1 MGVPPES
8 QVGGDPAARP
18 GDAPPT
24 VTVVIPTHD
33 RRALLTQTLR
43 TVLAQRGVAVHVVVV
58 DDGSSDDTA
67 AAVRGLADPRVV
79 LVRNAT
85 ARGVSAARNQGIAAA
100 TGDWVAFLDDDDLWA
115 PAKLASQVSAAR
127 RDGRAWACAG
137 SVTVTSDLRI
147 VGGGPPPSG
156 EAIAAQLPFRNTV
169 PAGASNV
176 LVRADALASA
186 GPFDTRLR
194 HISDWD
200 LWIRLGQHGAPAV
213 VREPLVAYRLHD
225 GNASADTATLRAEL
239 ELMGGRYGEM
249 RRGAPIDHAYAYRW
263 AAWNLLRAGRRRD
276 ALAAYVSAVRAGDT
290 RSLARAVVAAVHPG
304 IARQTLRRHLQDPAW
319 LSRAAAWLDELA
331 PR

>member
-1 MGVPPES
+1 
-8 QVGGDPAARP
+8 
-18 GDAPPT
+18 
-24 VTVVIPTHD
+24 
-33 RRALLTQTLR
+33 
-43 TVLAQRGVAVHVVVV
+43 
-58 DDGSSDDTA
+58 
-67 AAVRGLADPRVV
+67 
-79 LVRNAT
+79 
-85 ARGVSAARNQGIAAA
+85 
-100 TGDWVAFLDDDDLWA
+100 VAFLDDDDLWA

-239 ELMGGRYGEM
+239 ELIGGRYGEM

-290 RSLARAVVAAVHPG
+290 RSLARAVVAVVHPG

-319 LSRAAAWLDELA
+319 LSRAAAWLAELA